1 MALKLDYVARETA
14 TNLTRNVTLTLASVL
29 TVVVSLTLFGS
40 AYMLNQGVNNAND
53 RFKGGIEFIVYMQPT
68 SSQEQKDS
76 IRRDLEANPDVKDD
90 GIIYVDQDETYEEF
104 KRLFG
109 DSPQLVE
116 TVEPAILPPS
126 FRVAPKVQD
135 PDVVQAL
142 GKQFDDKPGV
152 YDVVFA
158 FEVVKRIQETFN
170 KIGVRFLI
178 AAGLLLVAALMLI
191 LNTIRVAMF
200 ARRREIEVM
209 KLVGATNWFIRVPF
223 IVEGVIQTLL
233 GAIVAVG
240 SMTFVIRPF
249 IDELSRDKVLPIFQ
263 GFEVTD
269 GNLLFTNLLV
279 VGVAVLIGAIGSA
292 VAVTRF
298 LDV

>member
-14 TNLTRNVTLTLASVL
+14 TNLVRNVTLTLASIL

-40 AYMLNQGVNNAND
+40 ALLLQEGVENAND
-53 RFKGGIEFIVYMQPT
+53 RFAGGIEFIVYLNPNATEDQRVAIET
-68 SSQEQKDS
+68 S
-76 IRRDLEANPDVKDD
+76 LEDNPEVREATF
-90 GIIYVDQDETYEEF
+90 VDKDETYEEF
-104 KRLFG
+104 KRLFQET
-109 DSPQLVE
+109 PQLIE
-116 TVEPAILPPS
+116 TVTPEILPPS
-126 FRVAPKVQD
+126 YRVAPQVTD
-135 PDVVQAL
+135 PEVVQAL
-142 GKQFDDKPGV
+142 GDQFEGDPGV
-152 YDVVFA
+152 REVVFA

-170 KIGVRFLI
+170 KIGVRFL
-178 AAGLLLVAALMLI
+178 AAAVLLLVAALMLI

-233 GAIVAVG
+233 GAAVSVAI
-240 SMTFVIRPF
+240 MTFGIRPF
-249 IDELSRDKVLPIFQ
+249 IDDLSRDRILPIFQ

-269 GNLLFTNLLV
+269 ANLLFTNLVV
-279 VGVAVLIGAIGSA
+279 VGVATLIGAIGSA

>member
-1 MALKLDYVARETA
+1 MAIKLDYVVRETA
-14 TNLTRNVTLTLASVL
+14 TNLTRNVTLTLASIL

-40 AYMLNQGVNNAND
+40 AFMLNQGVNNAND
-53 RFKGGIEFIVYMQPT
+53 RFKGGIEFIVYMNPDVT
-68 SSQEQKDS
+68 PEQQDS
-76 IRRDLEANPDVKDD
+76 LRGDLEANPDVKDD
-90 GIIYVDQDETYEEF
+90 GITYVDQDETYEEF

-109 DSPQLVE
+109 DSPQLIE
-116 TVEPAILPPS
+116 TVTPEILPPS
-126 FRVAPKVQD
+126 FRIAPKVQD
-135 PDVVQAL
+135 PEVVQAL
-142 GKQFDDKPGV
+142 GDQFNDKPGV

-170 KIGVRFLI
+170 KIGVRFLL
-178 AAGLLLVAALMLI
+178 ASGLLLLAALMLI
-191 LNTIRVAMF
+191 LNTIRVAMY

-223 IVEGVIQTLL
+223 IVEGIIQTLI
-233 GAIVAVG
+233 GAAVAVG

-249 IDELSRDKVLPIFQ
+249 IDELSQDKVLPIFQ

-269 GNLLFTNLLV
+269 GNLVFTNLLV
-279 VGVAVLIGAIGSA
+279 VGVAVVIGAIGSA
-292 VAVTRF
+292 VAVSRF

>member
-1 MALKLDYVARETA
+1 MAIKLDYVARETA
-14 TNLTRNVTLTLASVL
+14 TNLTRNVTLTLASIL

-40 AYMLNQGVNNAND
+40 AWMLNQGVNNAND
-53 RFKGGIEFIVYMQPT
+53 RFKGGIEFIVYMQPEVT
-68 SSQEQKDS
+68 EEQKAS
-76 IRRDLEANPDVKDD
+76 IEGDLDANPDVKSFD
-90 GIIYVDQDETYEEF
+90 YVNQDETYEEF
-104 KRLFG
+104 VRLFG

-116 TVEPAILPPS
+116 TVTPEILPPS
-126 FRVAPKVQD
+126 FRVAPQVQD
-135 PDVVQAL
+135 PEVVQAL
-142 GKQFDDKPGV
+142 GDQFNQKPGV

-170 KIGVRFLI
+170 KIGARFLI
-178 AAGLLLVAALMLI
+178 ASGLLLLAALLLI

-223 IVEGVIQTLL
+223 IVEGVVQALI
-233 GAIVAVG
+233 GAVIAVL
-240 SMTFVIRPF
+240 SMTFLIRPF
-249 IDELSRDKVLPIFQ
+249 IDELSKDKVLPIFQ

-269 GNLLFTNLLV
+269 SNLLVTNLLV
-279 VGVAVLIGAIGSA
+279 LAGAAAIGAIGSA
-292 VAVTRF
+292 VAVSRF